1 MSNNTCA
8 CKVPLKSKL
17 LITGG
22 SGFVGSALL
31 DELVRSDKYY
41 VVNALRKLTG
51 MKTGN
56 VEEFYL
62 STLSDMTN
70 WLDALQNVDVVIH
83 SAARVHVM
91 NELESDPLQAFRAV
105 NVDATMNLAKQAVE
119 AKVRRFIFISSI
131 KVNGEETSEGKPFT
145 SWQRPEP
152 LDDYGRS
159 KLEAEQKLLALA
171 QVSQMEVVIIRPVLV
186 YGPGVKANFEKM
198 IACVDK
204 MIPLPLLSI
213 ANARSLVFIENLVDL
228 ICVCINHKNAAN
240 QVFLVSDGVDY
251 STVTIFQKLAKAL
264 HKHSML
270 FPFPVYIMKIA
281 GLITGK
287 KQVVQRLCG
296 SLQVDI
302 SRTKELLDWTPPVN
316 TDEAFI
322 KTVEHYKKYLSKL

>member
-8 CKVPLKSKL
+8 RKESLKSKL

-31 DELVRSDKYY
+31 DELVNSDRYY

-51 MKTGN
+51 MKVDN
-56 VEEFYL
+56 CEEFNI
-62 STLSDMTN
+62 STLSDKNN
-70 WLDALQNVDVVIH
+70 WREALENVDVVIH

-91 NELESDPLQAFRAV
+91 NELESDPLQAFRTV
-105 NVDATMNLAKQAVE
+105 NVDATINLAKQAVE

-131 KVNGEETSEGKPFT
+131 KVNGEETSVGKPFT
-145 SWQRPEP
+145 SWHQPNP
-152 LDDYGRS
+152 SDDYGRS

-186 YGPGVKANFEKM
+186 YGPGVKANFERM
-198 IACVDK
+198 IATVDK

-213 ANARSLVFIENLVDL
+213 ANIRSLVFIENLVDL

-251 STVTIFQKLAKAL
+251 STATIFQKLAKAF
-264 HKHSML
+264 HKKSML
-270 FPFPVYIMKIA
+270 FRFPVSIIKIA

-287 KQVVQRLCG
+287 SQMVQRLCG

-302 SRTKELLDWTPPVN
+302 SRTKELLDWAPPISPE
-316 TDEAFI
+316 EAFI
-322 KTVEHYKKYLSKL
+322 KTVEGYKKIKLL